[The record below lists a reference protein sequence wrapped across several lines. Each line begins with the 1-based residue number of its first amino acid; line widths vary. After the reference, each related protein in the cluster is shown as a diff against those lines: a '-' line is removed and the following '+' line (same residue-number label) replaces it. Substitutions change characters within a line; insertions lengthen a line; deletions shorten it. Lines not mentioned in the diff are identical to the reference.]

1 MINRVCVIEDETI
14 IRNGLIRSVDW
25 DSLGCKV
32 VGVASNGVEGFKLI
46 EKEMPD
52 IIILDINMPLM
63 NGIELLEKLPKNTYA
78 VIIISGHTEFNFAK
92 KAIDFGVS
100 EYLLKPLDIE
110 ELERSLIRA
119 KQQIEMLKRYHEAT
133 PNTPNYSALDHG
145 PVDSVSLNLALK
157 YIEQNYMKKITMDDL
172 KGVTNKSINSITNR
186 FQKYLNMTFNE
197 YLTRYRIQKAL
208 ELMESREYHLY
219 EIADKVGFSDYKY
232 FNQVFKKIMNTS
244 PKIVM
249 TYFARNVNK
258 D

>member
-1 MINRVCVIEDETI
+1 MNRVCVIEDETI

-25 DSLGCKV
+25 DRLECKV
-32 VGVASNGVEGFKLI
+32 VGEASNGVEGYKLI
-46 EKEMPD
+46 EREMPD

-92 KAIDFGVS
+92 KAIEFGVS
-100 EYLLKPLDIE
+100 EYLLKPLDTE
-110 ELERSLIRA
+110 ELERSLVRA
-119 KQQIEMLKRYHEAT
+119 KQQIGMLKRYHEAA
-133 PNTPNYSALDHG
+133 PNTPNYRALDHG

-157 YIEQNYMKKITMDDL
+157 YIEQNYMHKITMDDL
-172 KGVTNKSINSITNR
+172 RCVTNKSINSITNR
-186 FQKYLNMTFNE
+186 FQKHLNMTFSE

-232 FNQVFKKIMNTS
+232 FNQVFKKIMNAS
-244 PKIVM
+244 PKLVM
-249 TYFARNVNK
+249 TYFARNTNK